1 MPFPEIGAAR
11 SDVKELW
18 LSIVGIGEDGWEGL
32 SSAAKQAVESAEFL
46 YGGARHLA
54 YVPTVRSAQIAW
66 PSPMAP
72 AVHEILTRHRG
83 RSKVTVL
90 ASGDPMLFGV
100 GVTLTRELA
109 AAEFFVIPQVSAFSL
124 ACARLGWAI
133 SETVLLSLVNRPI
146 EQMYRY
152 LHPGQRLVLF
162 SEDGTTPAT
171 VAKLLTNSGYGSSQF
186 TVFEYLGGSAERRRD
201 GRADIWSVEQ
211 CGDLNLI
218 AVICVADL
226 ETKSLPIVP
235 GLSDDFYVTD
245 GQLTKR
251 EVRAATLA
259 RLAPLPGE
267 QLWDIGAGTGTVGI
281 EWMRSHPS
289 CSCIAFE
296 EREDR
301 AARILAN
308 AKKLGV
314 PSLKVIKGS
323 VPSTLEGLQPPD
335 AIFIGGGIGR
345 DGLFQACWNKLTKGG
360 RVVAN
365 AVTIEGEMAVATW
378 QRLYG
383 GELVRIQ
390 VARAEPVG
398 GVLGWRHLM
407 PITQWSVVKS

>member
-11 SDVKELW
+11 SDVKERW
-18 LSIVGIGEDGWEGL
+18 LSIIGIGEDGWEGL
-32 SSAAKQAVESAEFL
+32 SSAAKQAVESAEFI
-46 YGGARHLA
+46 YGGVRHLA
-54 YVPTVRSAQIAW
+54 YIPKVRAVQIAW
-66 PSPMAP
+66 PSPMAI
-72 AVHEILTRHRG
+72 AVHEILTHHRR
-83 RSKVTVL
+83 RSRVSVL

-100 GVTLTRELA
+100 GATLTRELA
-109 AAEFFVIPQVSAFSL
+109 PAEFVVIPQVSAFSL

-146 EQMYRY
+146 EQIQRY
-152 LHPGQRLVLF
+152 LHPGQQLILF

-171 VAKLLTNSGYGSSQF
+171 VAKFLTDSGYGSSQF

-201 GRADIWSVEQ
+201 DRANIWSVNQ

-218 AVICVADL
+218 AVVCVADPEAKRL
-226 ETKSLPIVP
+226 SVVP
-235 GLSDDFYVTD
+235 GLPDDFYVTD

-251 EVRAATLA
+251 EVRAATLS

-301 AARILAN
+301 AARILVN
-308 AKKLGV
+308 AKRLGV
-314 PSLKVIKGS
+314 PTLKVIKGS
-323 VPSTLEGLQPPD
+323 VPSTLDGLQPPD
-335 AIFIGGGIGR
+335 AIFIGGGISG

-360 RVVAN
+360 RIVAN
-365 AVTIEGEMAVATW
+365 AVTIESEIAVATW

-383 GELVRIQ
+383 GELVRIL

>member
-1 MPFPEIGAAR
+1 MLPIQTEVAR
-11 SDVKELW
+11 SDFNKRW

-32 SSAAKQAVESAEFL
+32 SPSAKQAVESAEFI
-46 YGGARHLA
+46 YGGVRHLA
-54 YVPTVRSAQIAW
+54 YVPAVRAAQTTW

-72 AVHEILTRHRG
+72 AMHEILTRHRG
-83 RSKVTVL
+83 RNRVTVL

-100 GVTLTRELA
+100 GVVLTRELA
-109 AAEFFVIPQVSAFSL
+109 PAEFLVIPQVSAFSL

-133 SETVLLSLVNRPI
+133 SDTGLLSLVNRPI
-146 EQMYRY
+146 EQIHRY

-171 VAKLLTNSGYGSSQF
+171 VAKLLTDSGYGSSQF
-186 TVFEYLGGSAERRRD
+186 TVFECLGGSAERRQD
-201 GRADIWSVEQ
+201 GRANIWSVKQ

-218 AVICVADL
+218 AVVCVADL
-226 ETKSLPIVP
+226 EARRLSVVP
-235 GLSDDFYVTD
+235 GLPDDFYETD

-267 QLWDIGAGTGTVGI
+267 QLWDVGAGTGTVGI

-308 AKKLGV
+308 AKRLGV
-314 PSLKVIKGS
+314 PSLKVIKGT
-323 VPSTLEGLQPPD
+323 VPSTLDGLQPPD

-365 AVTIEGEMAVATW
+365 AVTIESEIAVATW
-378 QRLYG
+378 QKLYG
-383 GELVRIQ
+383 GELVRIL